1 MDFWDLRGLDVE
13 PHQPK
18 VLRTDAEARVVAINL
33 PAGEA
38 LEDHQVHERAYVGFV
53 DPSRKRKIRLV
64 VALSAAVLL
73 ATALVVVSF
82 SAGTSQLLPSE
93 ALAQKP
99 DDRFEL
105 GATVV
110 DGSLEERGDSLAF
123 AIQDPNGSAQIPVT
137 YSGAVPDPFREGR
150 EVLVKGELEG
160 GHFVGNEMT
169 TK

>member
-1 MDFWDLRGLDVE
+1 M
-13 PHQPK
+13 
-18 VLRTDAEARVVAINL
+18 
-33 PAGEA
+33 
-38 LEDHQVHERAYVGFV
+38 

-64 VALSAAVLL
+64 VALSAAVIL
-73 ATALVVVSF
+73 ATMLIVVSF

-105 GATVV
+105 GGTVV
-110 DGSLEERGDSLAF
+110 DGSLTERGDELRF
-123 AIQDPNGSAQIPVT
+123 AIQDPNGSAQVPVV

-160 GHFVGNEMT
+160 GRFVGDEMT
-169 TK
+169 TKCPSKFTAK

>member
-1 MDFWDLRGLDVE
+1 
-13 PHQPK
+13 
-18 VLRTDAEARVVAINL
+18 
-33 PAGEA
+33 
-38 LEDHQVHERAYVGFV
+38 V

-73 ATALVVVSF
+73 AAALVVVSF

-105 GATVV
+105 GGTVV
-110 DGSLEERGDSLAF
+110 DGSLKEQGDELEF
-123 AIQDPNGSAQIPVT
+123 AIKDPNGSAQIPVV

-150 EVLVKGELEG
+150 EVLLKGELEEG
-160 GHFVGNEMT
+160 QFVGNDMT
-169 TK
+169 TKCPSKFTAE

>member
-1 MDFWDLRGLDVE
+1 
-13 PHQPK
+13 
-18 VLRTDAEARVVAINL
+18 
-33 PAGEA
+33 
-38 LEDHQVHERAYVGFV
+38 V

-73 ATALVVVSF
+73 ATALIVVSF

-105 GATVV
+105 GGTVV
-110 DGSLEERGDSLAF
+110 DGSLKQGGNQLEF
-123 AIQDPNGSAQIPVT
+123 AIKDPNGSAQIPVV

-150 EVLVKGELEG
+150 EVLVKGELDSG
-160 GHFVGNEMT
+160 RFVGNEMT
-169 TK
+169 TKCPSKFTAQ

>member
-1 MDFWDLRGLDVE
+1 M
-13 PHQPK
+13 
-18 VLRTDAEARVVAINL
+18 
-33 PAGEA
+33 
-38 LEDHQVHERAYVGFV
+38 

-64 VALSAAVLL
+64 VALSAAVVL
-73 ATALVVVSF
+73 ATMLIVVSF

-105 GATVV
+105 GGTVV
-110 DGSLEERGDSLAF
+110 DGSLEEHGDSLEF
-123 AIQDPNGSAQIPVT
+123 AIQDPNGSAQIPVV

-160 GHFVGNEMT
+160 GRFVGNEMT
-169 TK
+169 TKCPSKFTAK

>member
-1 MDFWDLRGLDVE
+1 
-13 PHQPK
+13 
-18 VLRTDAEARVVAINL
+18 
-33 PAGEA
+33 
-38 LEDHQVHERAYVGFV
+38 V

-105 GATVV
+105 GGTVV
-110 DGSLEERGDSLAF
+110 DGSLEERGDRLEF
-123 AIQDPNGSAQIPVT
+123 EIQDPNGSAQIPVV

-150 EVLVKGELEG
+150 EVLVKGELEEG
-160 GHFVGNEMT
+160 QFVGNDMT
-169 TK
+169 TKCPSKFTAK